1 MLVVLW
7 SAFLIAGFSLASRLD
22 PDPRGYGTHQSLGFP
37 PCTIRQWFGIPC
49 PSCGMTTSFS
59 HFTRGEFVEAAR
71 ANVAGLLLAMFCAVQ
86 IPWSWASAYQGRF
99 WGISQPERVLVVAVL
114 AFTTICLIQW
124 FAFVLP

>member
-1 MLVVLW
+1 
-7 SAFLIAGFSLASRLD
+7 
-22 PDPRGYGTHQSLGFP
+22 
-37 PCTIRQWFGIPC
+37 
-49 PSCGMTTSFS
+49 MTTSFS